1 MELIINPEEGNT
13 MAKATFVPA
22 GFTIGEKASKES
34 ARVHFTVIR
43 NEAEQ
48 RKVTRDMGL
57 FTEFKASKNK
67 K

>member
-1 MELIINPEEGNT
+1 MSKGS
-13 MAKATFVPA
+13 FVPA
-22 GFTIGEKASKES
+22 GFTIGEKAVKES